1 MIAHLNKLWQDVK
14 DLLPAVEPEGVAV
27 PVPVLSEL
35 REIGI
40 EPGRDG
46 HHEGLSRNSADP
58 SPIRVD
64 GLVGRAAPMWPSVPW
79 DCSSSLALVW
89 ISTKLS
95 DFFFGS
101 LTGSVNRVQ
110 VRLERLGSH
119 GRPRRNEEQC
129 ASALLN
135 LGPLGNEVG
144 SLEGRDERLI
154 VNLELRRAVLV
165 GVDKVRNLGDRPG
178 ATAKLME

>member
-1 MIAHLNKLWQDVK
+1 MISHLNKLRQDVK
-14 DLLPAVEPEGVAV
+14 NLLPAVEPEGIAV

-46 HHEGLSRNSADP
+46 HHEGLSRNRADP

-64 GLVGRAAPMWPSVPW
+64 GLVGGAASVRPSVPW

-95 DFFFGS
+95 DLFSLWFTYRFRQPRSSLIGTSGVPWTSTKERGTMHQCSAQPGS
-101 LTGSVNRVQ
+101 TGKRSWF
-110 VRLERLGSH
+110 
-119 GRPRRNEEQC
+119 PRR
-129 ASALLN
+129 S
-135 LGPLGNEVG
+135 
-144 SLEGRDERLI
+144 
-154 VNLELRRAVLV
+154 RRKA
-165 GVDKVRNLGDRPG
+165 GC
-178 ATAKLME
+178 